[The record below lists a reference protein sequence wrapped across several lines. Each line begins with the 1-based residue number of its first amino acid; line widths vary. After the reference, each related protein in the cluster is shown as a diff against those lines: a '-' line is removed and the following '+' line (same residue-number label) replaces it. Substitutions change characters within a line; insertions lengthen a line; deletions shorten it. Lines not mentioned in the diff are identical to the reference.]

1 MARKRLPDLRET
13 GRMYVD
19 RTRGGRLVSPGLE
32 RHVVSRRRVP
42 VLLVAAVL
50 LVALALFVYWRL

>member
-1 MARKRLPDLRET
+1 
-13 GRMYVD
+13 MYVD